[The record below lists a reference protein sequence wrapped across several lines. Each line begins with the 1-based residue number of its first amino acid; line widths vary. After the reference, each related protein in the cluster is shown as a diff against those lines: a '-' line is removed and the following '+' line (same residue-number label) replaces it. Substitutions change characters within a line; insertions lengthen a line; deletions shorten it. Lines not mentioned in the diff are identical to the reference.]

1 MTFTDRHEAQLSDFF
16 SGAYVARMGAR
27 SWMGPM
33 LDHAKMMGVHPP
45 DRSREYMP
53 VAPEGRESKR
63 GADITEDGMAAAR
76 EQRHVRSV
84 LLELPSAVV
93 NVLRLAYA
101 PRPRGAES
109 ALVLAL
115 VGGLA
120 HAGDDPEQRKAARRA
135 IAGAR
140 KRAEELLEHARA
152 AYAIE
157 EDRRAVRPGAR
168 AARAFAASM
177 ASRGGR

>member
-33 LDHAKMMGVHPP
+33 LDHAKMMGIHPP

-53 VAPEGRESKR
+53 VAPEGREAKR

-76 EQRHVRSV
+76 EQRHVRAV
-84 LLELPSAVV
+84 LVELPAPIV

-115 VGGLA
+115 LGSMAVPI
-120 HAGDDPEQRKAARRA
+120 DPKTTRRA
-135 IAGAR
+135 LSGAR

-152 AYAIE
+152 AYAVE
-157 EDRRAVRPGAR
+157 EDRHAVRPGTR

-177 ASRGGR
+177 VPRGGR